1 MAAQRMGL
9 AVTGTIGLLYLA
21 ARRGLLGLSETFECL
36 RQTSFRCPNEIM
48 VQLLNR
54 FDREREYAETLA
66 SSTAALDLG
75 IPNPRGSKIP
85 IGKKCPPSSGPG
97 RHRESTFGLVPC
109 QWRTTP
115 TSGSRG
121 RSEPMMTKRKR
132 AVHELQKRMKPW
144 RRCGSLRA
152 TASENARDSVGFRTF
167 YQTFYQ
173 LPHETPQNRVKEE
186 EAK

>member
-21 ARRGLLGLSETFECL
+21 PRRGLLGLSETFERL

-54 FDREREYAETLA
+54 FDREREYAETSA

-85 IGKKCPPSSGPG
+85 IGEKCPPSSGPA
-97 RHRESTFGLVPC
+97 RHREDNF
-109 QWRTTP
+109 W
-115 TSGSRG
+115 SGSG
-121 RSEPMMTKRKR
+121 PM
-132 AVHELQKRMKPW
+132 AYYH
-144 RRCGSLRA
+144 
-152 TASENARDSVGFRTF
+152 
-167 YQTFYQ
+167 YQRQ
-173 LPHETPQNRVKEE
+173 SRPE
-186 EAK
+186 